1 MRTISYRKLAA
12 ADAGL
17 YREIRL
23 ESLRLHPESFG
34 SGYEAQRKLPK
45 LMFERALEAPV
56 DNRFL
61 WGAFDGP
68 RLIGI
73 CGYIPFVMGDLD
85 TPDLR
90 NTGTIIQMYVQ
101 AAYRGQ
107 KIGLALVHAVVREV
121 FENTDMAQI
130 ILGVMRENAR
140 AIRVYEQ
147 AGFQVYDNPEAE
159 PAASGELLMIK
170 RREERGAA

>member
-45 LMFERALEAPV
+45 LMFERALESPV

-101 AAYRGQ
+101 AAYR
-107 KIGLALVHAVVREV
+107 
-121 FENTDMAQI
+121 
-130 ILGVMRENAR
+130 
-140 AIRVYEQ
+140 
-147 AGFQVYDNPEAE
+147 
-159 PAASGELLMIK
+159 
-170 RREERGAA
+170 